1 MKKTDKIYISGHL
14 GLVGGAVHDLLKKKN
29 FKNIIVKNKKK
40 LDLLNQTQVYKFLK
54 FTKPKYI
61 IACAAKVGG
70 VKSNLEN
77 NSDFLFENLQIQNN
91 IIHGAYLANIKNL
104 LFLGSSCIYP
114 EKAKQPFKESSILQG
129 KFFSGNEGYALAKVA
144 GAKLCEY
151 YSNKFN
157 LNYKTLMPCNIYGPN
172 DHFNDSNSHF
182 IPAIISKIYN
192 AHIKNEKK
200 VLLWGTGKP
209 KRELLYV
216 EDLADAILF
225 FLKIKTKEKIINIG
239 SGKEYSIRQYGI
251 KIRNIIQ
258 SDIKIVFNKNKV
270 LDGIQKKLNCNKI
283 IKKYNWKPK
292 FNLEY
297 GLRKTIEDFK
307 SKLIISQK

>member
-1 MKKTDKIYISGHL
+1 MRKIDKIYISGHL
-14 GLVGGAVHDLLKKKN
+14 GLVGSAVHGLLKKNN

-40 LDLLNQTQVYKFLK
+40 LDLLNQTEVYKFLK
-54 FTKPKYI
+54 FTRPKYI

-104 LFLGSSCIYP
+104 LFMGSSCIYP
-114 EKAKQPFKESSILQG
+114 EKAKQPFKESSILEG
-129 KFFSGNEGYALAKVA
+129 KFFPGNEGYAIAKVA
-144 GAKLCEY
+144 GLKLCEY

-192 AHIKNEKK
+192 AHIKGEKK

-216 EDLADAILF
+216 DDLAEAILF

-239 SGKEYSIRQYGI
+239 SGKEYSIRQYAI
-251 KIRNIIQ
+251 KICKIIQ
-258 SDIKIVFNKNKV
+258 SNVKIEFNKNKV
-270 LDGIQKKLNCNKI
+270 LDGVKRKLNCNKI
-283 IKKYNWKPK
+283 AKKYKWKPK

-297 GLRKTIEDFK
+297 GLKKTIEDLK
-307 SKLIISQK
+307 SKSIISLK

>member
-1 MKKTDKIYISGHL
+1 MRKTDKIYISGHL
-14 GLVGGAVHDLLKKKN
+14 GLVGSAVHGLLKKNN
-29 FKNIIVKNKKK
+29 FKNIIVKKKEK

-104 LFLGSSCIYP
+104 LFLGSSCVYP
-114 EKAKQPFKESSILQG
+114 EKAKQPFKESSILEG
-129 KFFSGNEGYALAKVA
+129 KFFPGNEGYALAKVA
-144 GAKLCEY
+144 GVKLCEY

-182 IPAIISKIYN
+182 IPAIISKIY
-192 AHIKNEKK
+192 
-200 VLLWGTGKP
+200 
-209 KRELLYV
+209 
-216 EDLADAILF
+216 
-225 FLKIKTKEKIINIG
+225 KT
-239 SGKEYSIRQYGI
+239 
-251 KIRNIIQ
+251 
-258 SDIKIVFNKNKV
+258 
-270 LDGIQKKLNCNKI
+270 LMM
-283 IKKYNWKPK
+283 
-292 FNLEY
+292 
-297 GLRKTIEDFK
+297 K
-307 SKLIISQK
+307 SVKQTV

>member
-1 MKKTDKIYISGHL
+1 MRKTDKIYISGHL
-14 GLVGGAVHDLLKKKN
+14 GLVGSAVHGLLKKNN
-29 FKNIIVKNKKK
+29 FKNIIVKKKEK

-104 LFLGSSCIYP
+104 LFLGSSCVYP
-114 EKAKQPFKESSILQG
+114 EKAKQPFKESSILEG
-129 KFFSGNEGYALAKVA
+129 KFFPGNEGYALAKVA
-144 GAKLCEY
+144 GVKLCEY

-192 AHIKNEKK
+192 AHIKGEKK

-216 EDLADAILF
+216 DDLADAILF

-239 SGKEYSIRQYGI
+239 SGKEYSIRQYAI
-251 KIRNIIQ
+251 RIRNIIQ
-258 SDIKIVFNKNKV
+258 SNIKIVFTKSKV
-270 LDGIQKKLNCNKI
+270 LDGVKKKLNCNKI
-283 IKKYNWKPK
+283 AKKYKWKPK

-297 GLRKTIEDFK
+297 GLKKTIEDLK
-307 SKLIISQK
+307 SKPITSLK

>member
-1 MKKTDKIYISGHL
+1 MRKTDKIYISGHL
-14 GLVGGAVHDLLKKKN
+14 GLVGSAVHGLLKKNN
-29 FKNIIVKNKKK
+29 FKNIIVKKKKK

-114 EKAKQPFKESSILQG
+114 EKAKQPFKESSILEG
-129 KFFSGNEGYALAKVA
+129 KFFPGNEGYALAKVA
-144 GAKLCEY
+144 GVKLCEY

-192 AHIKNEKK
+192 AHIKGEKK

-216 EDLADAILF
+216 DDLADAILF

-239 SGKEYSIRQYGI
+239 SGKEYSIRQYAI
-251 KIRNIIQ
+251 RIRNIIQ
-258 SDIKIVFNKNKV
+258 SNIKIVFTKSKV
-270 LDGIQKKLNCNKI
+270 LDGVKKKLNCNKI
-283 IKKYNWKPK
+283 AKKYKWKPK

-297 GLRKTIEDFK
+297 GLKKTIEDLK
-307 SKLIISQK
+307 SKPTTSLK